1 VVLRLAFPDIP
12 ASARSAAGLVAVPRA
27 VLHAARVAAIRVTGT
42 GKHDAVIKFASG
54 GNVVAGVSNSG
65 KSYMLRCMD
74 FVLGAEEMNK
84 KIDEAAGYELVFLE
98 FADSKGKSL
107 TLVRQLTGG
116 DVTVHYSTIDTIKG
130 DGTTVAWKRQGK
142 STNPDVSS
150 VFLPFAGMKEA
161 RLRANSKGVTNRLT
175 VRTLLPSFLV
185 DETSIISERSPI
197 YGNSGF
203 DQTSRKRML
212 SYLLTGIDD
221 EAVVNVEQSEI
232 AQAEANAKLSLIS
245 ELLKPI
251 EQRIQ
256 LGSPLTDSDQHSTI
270 NRADEAIER
279 LSSSLAEDRQERAKL
294 QRERSDALTA
304 LQSAESQIMAIDE
317 LMARYALLHKR
328 YDSDLDRLDFIAEGS
343 YFLNGLQETR
353 CPLCDQPMGE
363 EHRHKFES
371 YANLETVY
379 ASSQAEAAKILGL
392 RNDLVE
398 TISTLKARRAE
409 REDQQ
414 RIAAE
419 ELDRIA
425 ARIDRELAPA
435 LQATKSQLDNL
446 IQRRLELEAMKVD
459 TEQVDALIA
468 VRQSLEATLAKSD
481 SAPKKWEAID
491 SIAAHKFCLEIQ
503 EVLKEWSWKGQVQVE
518 FDDKRF
524 DIKVDGKARQSNGK
538 GVRAI
543 LHAAFVVALLR
554 FCHNNQTPHPGF
566 IVLDSPLTTFKQ
578 GRDSGTEESIDPSI
592 EAAFWVSIEKLNAD
606 LQIVVLDN
614 KEPPP
619 HVASAISYT
628 WFAGPLAK
636 AGERRGFIP

>member
-1 VVLRLAFPDIP
+1 MMQLREL
-12 ASARSAAGLVAVPRA
+12 
-27 VLHAARVAAIRVTGT
+27 RVTGT
-42 GKHDAVIKFASG
+42 GKPNAVIRFAAG
-54 GNVVAGVSNSG
+54 GNIIAGVSNSG
-65 KSYMLRCMD
+65 KSYMLGCMD
-74 FVLGAEEMNK
+74 FVLGAEEMTK
-84 KIDEAAGYELVFLE
+84 KIDEDAGYELVYLE
-98 FADSKGKSL
+98 LANDEGKPL
-107 TLVRQLTGG
+107 TLVRHLTGG
-116 DVTVHYSTIDTIKG
+116 DVTVHYSTIDAIRG
-130 DGTTVAWKRQGK
+130 DGTVVAWKRQGK

-175 VRTLLPSFLV
+175 VRTLLPAFLV
-185 DETSIISERSPI
+185 DETSIIAERSPV

-212 SYLLTGIDD
+212 SYLLTGTDD
-221 EAVVNVEQSEI
+221 EAIISVEQSDI
-232 AQAEANAKLSLIS
+232 SRAETNAKLTLIS
-245 ELLKPI
+245 DLLKPI

-256 LGSPLTDSDQHSTI
+256 VGSPLRDTDQESTI
-270 NRADEAIER
+270 GRADEAIAR
-279 LSSSLAEDRQERAKL
+279 LSSSLAEDREERAKL
-294 QRERSDALTA
+294 QRERSDAVTA
-304 LQSAESQIMAIDE
+304 MQSAESQIIAIDE
-317 LMARYALLHKR
+317 LLARYQLLHKR
-328 YDSDLDRLDFIAEGS
+328 YDSDLERLDFIAEGS

-363 EHRHKFES
+363 QHRHRFES
-371 YANLETVY
+371 YPNLETVY

-392 RNDLVE
+392 RNELLE

-409 REDQQ
+409 REEQ
-414 RIAAE
+414 RREASE

-425 ARIDRELAPA
+425 ARIDRELVPA
-435 LQATKSQLDNL
+435 LQATKLQLDNL
-446 IQRRLELEAMKVD
+446 IQRRLELEAVKVD
-459 TEQVDALIA
+459 TEQADALISA
-468 VRQSLEATLAKSD
+468 RQSLEATFVKPD

-503 EVLKEWSWKGQVQVE
+503 KVLKEWAWKGQAQVE

-554 FCHNNQTPHPGF
+554 FCHESKTPHPGF
-566 IVLDSPLTTFKQ
+566 VVLDSPLTTFKQ
-578 GRDSGTEESIDPSI
+578 GRDSGTDETIDPSI
-592 EAAFWVSIEKLNAD
+592 EAAFWVSIGKLKAD

-619 HVASAISYT
+619 HVAGAIWFT
-628 WFAGPLAK
+628 WFAGPQAK